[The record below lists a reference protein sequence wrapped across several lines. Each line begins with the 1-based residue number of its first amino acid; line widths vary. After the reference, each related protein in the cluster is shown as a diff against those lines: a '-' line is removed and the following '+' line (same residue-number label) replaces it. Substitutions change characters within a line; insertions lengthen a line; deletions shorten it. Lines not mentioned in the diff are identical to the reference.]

1 MMPKGKRVLSRAVS
15 IGLVVCAVLA
25 TRSLSAQ
32 GELVVPGQIFMP
44 NLESAAAS
52 TIQRQTFDCNDVS
65 GCDPSL
71 VKAERLVLAADDG
84 APASDAGGPLA
95 KLRALA
101 ASNETEEEFLPM
113 DKAFKVDVKVKD
125 AHTLVATFS
134 PAESY
139 YLYRD
144 KIGFATSG
152 ESGAS
157 IAKVGLPPGEKKADP
172 NFGDTVVFHK
182 PFQAVVALD
191 RGKVR
196 DATQVSVDVRYQGCS
211 EKGLC
216 YPPAKKRFDLT
227 LAAWS
232 PAKSQTGAAADPT
245 RDAGVESPVAA
256 APRAG
261 SRDQPPPSTGG
272 ALSLDGGEARQA
284 LVSGSLWLIVP
295 LFFVLGVGLAFTV
308 CMLPMIP
315 ILSGII
321 LGQGKSMSRAR
332 GLILSGSYVLGMALT
347 FTIAGV
353 LVGLSGKNIAAVLQ
367 NPWVLGTFASIFVL
381 LALSMFGFYEIQMPS
396 FIQSKATVAS
406 NRLSGGHV
414 LSVFVMGALSAV
426 IIGPCAA
433 PPVFAALAFVSRTGD
448 AILGGTALF
457 AMAMGIGTPLIVVGA
472 SAGTLLPK
480 AGPWMQTIN
489 RVFGVIM
496 LALAIWIISP
506 VIPSAVHMILWSA
519 LLIVSAIYL
528 HAIDPLPQNASGFR
542 KLWKGVGVIAL
553 LLGVALLVGALSG
566 GRDIL
571 QPLAGLRGAGAAT
584 AEAAPRPAFERVRSV
599 GELQQRIAQAGG
611 RAVMLDFY
619 ADWCVSCKE
628 MERFTFV
635 DPRVRARMARMLVLQ
650 ADVTESTPEA
660 DELLKR
666 FGLFG
671 PPGIVFF
678 SPTGAELERIRVIGF
693 QPAEKFVGALD
704 AALQNS

>member
-1 MMPKGKRVLSRAVS
+1 MTTEAKRVLSPAASMALAICIALLLRSLPAEGKLLGS
-15 IGLVVCAVLA
+15 AHPFRSSQEIGAVLGV
-25 TRSLSAQ
+25 
-32 GELVVPGQIFMP
+32 GERTQNCVDAR
-44 NLESAAAS
+44 E
-52 TIQRQTFDCNDVS
+52 CNSVAMN
-65 GCDPSL
+65 GKPL
-71 VKAERLVLAADDG
+71 ILAAG
-84 APASDAGGPLA
+84 ESLPASDAGGPLS

-101 ASNETEEEFLPM
+101 AGSDPEEEFLPM
-113 DKAFKVDVKVKD
+113 VKAFKVDMKVMD
-125 AHTLVATFS
+125 AHTLVANFS

-144 KIGFATSG
+144 KIGFTASG
-152 ESGAS
+152 EPGIS
-157 IAKVGLPPGEKKADP
+157 IAKVELPPGEKKSDP

-182 PFQAVVALD
+182 PFQAIIALE
-191 RGKVR
+191 RGTVR
-196 DATQVSVDVRYQGCS
+196 DAARVSIEARYQGCS

-216 YPPAKKRFDLT
+216 YPPAKKKFDLT

-232 PAKSQTGAAADPT
+232 PTANRAGTGSTQVPGAAEFSVAT
-245 RDAGVESPVAA
+245 ASPAA
-256 APRAG
+256 
-261 SRDQPPPSTGG
+261 SRGQTQQPGG
-272 ALSLDGGEARQA
+272 AASSMDGGEARQA
-284 LVSGSLWLIVP
+284 LLSGNLWLIVP
-295 LFFVLGVGLAFTV
+295 LFFALGVGLAFTV

-321 LGQGKSMSRAR
+321 LGQGKNMTRAR
-332 GLILSGSYVLGMALT
+332 GLVLSGSYVLGMALT
-347 FTIAGV
+347 FAIAGV
-353 LVGLSGKNIAAVLQ
+353 LVGLSGKNIAALLQ
-367 NPWVLGTFASIFVL
+367 NPWVLGTFAGIFVL

-406 NRLSGGHV
+406 NRLSGGRV

-433 PPVFAALAFVSRTGD
+433 PPVFAALAFVSHTGD
-448 AILGGTALF
+448 ARLGGTALF
-457 AMAMGIGTPLIVVGA
+457 AMALGIGTPLIIVGA

-489 RVFGVIM
+489 RVFGVLM
-496 LALAIWIISP
+496 LGLAIWIISP
-506 VIPSAVHMILWSA
+506 VISSAVHMLLWSA

-542 KLWKGVGVIAL
+542 KLWKGVGLIAL

-571 QPLAGLRGAGAAT
+571 QPLAGLRGAGGAST
-584 AEAAPRPAFERVRSV
+584 EAAARPAFERIRSV
-599 GELQQRIAQAGG
+599 DELQQRIAQAGG

-619 ADWCVSCKE
+619 ADWCISCKE

-635 DPRVRARMARMLVLQ
+635 DPQVRARMARMLVLQ

-660 DELLKR
+660 DALLKR

-678 SPTGAELERIRVIGF
+678 SPSGFELERVRVIGF
-693 QPAEKFVGALD
+693 QPAQKFVGALD
-704 AALQNS
+704 AALQKS

>member
-1 MMPKGKRVLSRAVS
+1 MRISSLVAWIAFAFCVLLWAPTLPAETGRLSPEAEP
-15 IGLVVCAVLA
+15 VVNNAR
-25 TRSLSAQ
+25 TRHDC
-32 GELVVPGQIFMP
+32 P
-44 NLESAAAS
+44 ESAG
-52 TIQRQTFDCNDVS
+52 CNL
-65 GCDPSL
+65 SL
-71 VKAERLVLAADDG
+71 ALAERTTVAAADT
-84 APASDAGGPLA
+84 SGPLA

-101 ASNETEEEFLPM
+101 ADKETEEAFLPM
-113 DKAFKVDVKVKD
+113 DKAFKVELKVKD
-125 AHTLVATFS
+125 AQTLVATFS
-134 PAESY
+134 PADSY

-144 KIGFATSG
+144 KIKFATSG
-152 ESGAS
+152 ESGIS
-157 IAKVGLPPGEKKADP
+157 IDKVELPPAEKKSDP
-172 NFGDTVVFHK
+172 NFGDTEVYHK
-182 PFQAVVALD
+182 PFQAVIALD
-191 RGKVR
+191 RGAVR
-196 DATQVSVDVRYQGCS
+196 GAARVSVEARYQGCS

-216 YPPAKKRFDLT
+216 YPPAKQSFDLN

-232 PAKSQTGAAADPT
+232 PEQSQGDGTRAPT
-245 RDAGVESPVAA
+245 RNVAPETAAVAA
-256 APRAG
+256 LSGG
-261 SRDQPPPSTGG
+261 SRDLSQPPGG
-272 ALSLDGGEARQA
+272 LASSLDGREARQA
-284 LVSGSLWLIVP
+284 LLSGKLWLIVP
-295 LFFVLGVGLAFTV
+295 LFFVLGIGLAFTV

-321 LGQGKSMSRAR
+321 LGQSKSMTRAR

-347 FTIAGV
+347 FAIAGV
-353 LVGLSGKNIAAVLQ
+353 LVGLSGKNIAPVLQ
-367 NPWVLGTFASIFVL
+367 NPWVLGAFASVFVL

-406 NRLSGGHV
+406 NRLSGGRV
-414 LSVFVMGALSAV
+414 FSVFAMGALSAV

-433 PPVFAALAFVSRTGD
+433 PPVFAALAFVSQTGD
-448 AILGGTALF
+448 AMLCGTALF
-457 AMAMGIGTPLIVVGA
+457 AMALGIGTPLIIVGA

-489 RVFGVIM
+489 RIFGVIM

-506 VIPSAVHMILWSA
+506 VLSSAIHMLLWSA

-584 AEAAPRPAFERVRSV
+584 AEAGSSPAFERIRSV
-599 GELQQRIAQAGG
+599 DELQRRVAESGG

-635 DPRVRARMARMLVLQ
+635 DPQVKARMARMLVLQ
-650 ADVTESTPEA
+650 ADVTDSTPEA
-660 DELLKR
+660 DALLKR

-678 SPTGAELERIRVIGF
+678 SPTGAELDGVRVIGF
-693 QPAEKFVGALD
+693 QPAEKFLDVLD
-704 AALQNS
+704 AALHDS

>member
-1 MMPKGKRVLSRAVS
+1 MMPKCVLSHVAG
-15 IGLVVCAVLA
+15 IGLVVCIALLA
-25 TRSLSAQ
+25 MA
-32 GELVVPGQIFMP
+32 ELLGPVYAFSSTA
-44 NLESAAAS
+44 ESGAA
-52 TIQRQTFDCNDVS
+52 IDIGRQTQNCIDVG
-65 GCDPSL
+65 GCYPSL
-71 VKAERLVLAADDG
+71 LKAKALILAANEG
-84 APASDAGGPLA
+84 APASDAGGPLS

-101 ASNETEEEFLPM
+101 ASSDAEEQFLPM

-134 PAESY
+134 PADSY

-144 KIGFATSG
+144 KIGFTASG
-152 ESGAS
+152 EPGIS
-157 IAKVGLPPGEKKADP
+157 ITNVELPPGEKKSDP

-182 PFQAVVALD
+182 PFQATIALD
-191 RGKVR
+191 RSTVR
-196 DATQVSVDVRYQGCS
+196 NVTRVSVDARYQGCS

-232 PAKSQTGAAADPT
+232 PAKSRTGAALTKGPGGGA
-245 RDAGVESPVAA
+245 ESTVATASPA
-256 APRAG
+256 APRG
-261 SRDQPPPSTGG
+261 QTQQSTGTG
-272 ALSLDGGEARQA
+272 SSMDGGEARQA
-284 LVSGSLWLIVP
+284 LLSGSLWLIAP

-321 LGQGKSMSRAR
+321 LGQGKSMTRAR

-353 LVGLSGKNIAAVLQ
+353 VVGLSGKNIASVLQ
-367 NPWVLGTFASIFVL
+367 NPWVLGAFAGIFVL

-406 NRLSGGHV
+406 NRLSGGRV
-414 LSVFVMGALSAV
+414 FSVFVMGALSAV

-433 PPVFAALAFVSRTGD
+433 PPVFAALAFVSHTGD
-448 AILGGTALF
+448 ATLGGAALF
-457 AMAMGIGTPLIVVGA
+457 AMALGIGTPLLIVGA

-489 RVFGVIM
+489 RVFGALM
-496 LALAIWIISP
+496 LGLAIWIVSP
-506 VIPSAVHMILWSA
+506 VIPSAVHMLLWSA

-528 HAIDPLPQNASGFR
+528 HAIDPLPPNASGFR

-571 QPLAGLRGAGAAT
+571 QPLARLRGAGGAG
-584 AEAAPRPAFERVRSV
+584 AEAAARPAFERVRSV
-599 GELQQRIAQAGG
+599 DELQQRIAQAGG

-619 ADWCVSCKE
+619 ADWCISCKE

-635 DPRVRARMARMLVLQ
+635 DPEVKARMARMLVLQ
-650 ADVTESTPEA
+650 ADVTQSTPEA
-660 DELLKR
+660 DALLKR

-678 SPTGAELERIRVIGF
+678 GPTGIELEQVRVIGF
-693 QPAEKFVGALD
+693 QSAEKFVGALD
-704 AALQNS
+704 AALQKS

>member
-1 MMPKGKRVLSRAVS
+1 MTPEAKRFLSPAASMALAVC
-15 IGLVVCAVLA
+15 IALLV
-25 TRSLSAQ
+25 RSLPAQ
-32 GELVVPGQIFMP
+32 GELPGSAHPFRFSQEIAAVLGVGERTQNCADVGECSPVVMNAKPLI
-44 NLESAAAS
+44 
-52 TIQRQTFDCNDVS
+52 
-65 GCDPSL
+65 
-71 VKAERLVLAADDG
+71 LAAG
-84 APASDAGGPLA
+84 ENVPASDAGGPLS

-101 ASNETEEEFLPM
+101 AGSDAEEEFLPM
-113 DKAFKVDVKVKD
+113 DKAFKVDLKVMD
-125 AHTLVATFS
+125 AHTLVANFL

-144 KIGFATSG
+144 KIGFTASG
-152 ESGAS
+152 EPGIS
-157 IAKVGLPPGEKKADP
+157 IAKVDLPPGEKKSDP

-182 PFQAVVALD
+182 PFQAIIALE
-191 RGKVR
+191 RGTVR
-196 DATQVSVDVRYQGCS
+196 NSARVSIEARYQGCS

-216 YPPAKKRFDLT
+216 YPPAKKKFDLT

-232 PAKSQTGAAADPT
+232 PTESRAGAAESSAATASPAVSRGQT
-245 RDAGVESPVAA
+245 R
-256 APRAG
+256 
-261 SRDQPPPSTGG
+261 QPGG
-272 ALSLDGGEARQA
+272 TASSMDGAEARQA
-284 LVSGSLWLIVP
+284 LLSGNLWLIVP
-295 LFFVLGVGLAFTV
+295 LFFALGVGLAFTV

-321 LGQGKSMSRAR
+321 LGQGKNMTRVR

-347 FTIAGV
+347 FAIAGV

-367 NPWVLGTFASIFVL
+367 NPWVLGTFAGIFVL

-406 NRLSGGHV
+406 NRLSGGRV

-433 PPVFAALAFVSRTGD
+433 PPVFAALAFVSHTGD
-448 AILGGTALF
+448 ATLGGTALF
-457 AMAMGIGTPLIVVGA
+457 AMALGIGTPLIIVGA

-480 AGPWMQTIN
+480 AGAWMQTIN
-489 RVFGVIM
+489 RVFGVLM
-496 LALAIWIISP
+496 LGLAIWIISP
-506 VIPSAVHMILWSA
+506 VIPSAVHMLLWSA

-553 LLGVALLVGALSG
+553 LLGVTLLVGALSG

-571 QPLAGLRGAGAAT
+571 QPLAGLRGAGGAS
-584 AEAAPRPAFERVRSV
+584 AEAVARPAFERIRSV
-599 GELQQRIAQAGG
+599 DELQKRIAQAGG

-619 ADWCVSCKE
+619 ADWCISCKE

-635 DPRVRARMARMLVLQ
+635 DPQVRARMARMLVLQ

-660 DELLKR
+660 DALLKR

-678 SPTGAELERIRVIGF
+678 GPTGVELERVRVIGF
-693 QPAEKFVGALD
+693 QPADKFVRALD
-704 AALQNS
+704 AALQKS

>member
-1 MMPKGKRVLSRAVS
+1 MMLQAKRVLPRAAP
-15 IGLVVCAVLA
+15 IGLVVCIVLSA
-25 TRSLSAQ
+25 RSLPAQ
-32 GELVVPGQIFMP
+32 GDLAPAQVFRSSAESGVALIGQT
-44 NLESAAAS
+44 L
-52 TIQRQTFDCNDVS
+52 DCVDAG
-65 GCDPSL
+65 GCLPSL
-71 VKAERLVLAADDG
+71 MKTPPLILTADEG
-84 APASDAGGPLA
+84 VAASDASSPLA

-101 ASNETEEEFLPM
+101 ASNDAEEEFLPM

-125 AHTLVATFS
+125 EHTVVATFS

-139 YLYRD
+139 YVYRD
-144 KIGFATSG
+144 KVGFATSG
-152 ESGAS
+152 ESGVS
-157 IAKVGLPPGEKKADP
+157 IAKVELPPGEKKSDP
-172 NFGDTVVFHK
+172 NFGDTVVFHR
-182 PFQAVVALD
+182 PFQAVIALD

-196 DATQVSVDVRYQGCS
+196 DATQVSVDARYQGCS

-232 PAKSQTGAAADPT
+232 PAENRTGAVAPST
-245 RDAGVESPVAA
+245 RGAGVEFTITA
-256 APRAG
+256 APPAA
-261 SRDQPPPSTGG
+261 SRDQAPSSTGT
-272 ALSLDGGEARQA
+272 ASSLDGGEARQA
-284 LVSGSLWLIVP
+284 LLSGSLWLIVP
-295 LFFVLGVGLAFTV
+295 LFFALGVGLAFTV

-321 LGQGKSMSRAR
+321 LGQSKSMTRAR

-347 FTIAGV
+347 FAIAGV

-367 NPWVLGTFASIFVL
+367 NPWVLGAFAGIFVL

-406 NRLSGGHV
+406 NRLSGGRV
-414 LSVFVMGALSAV
+414 FSVFVMGALSAV

-448 AILGGTALF
+448 AMLGGTALF
-457 AMAMGIGTPLIVVGA
+457 AMALGIGTPLIVVGA

-489 RVFGVIM
+489 RVFGALM
-496 LALAIWIISP
+496 LGLAIWIISP
-506 VIPSAVHMILWSA
+506 VIPSAVHMLLWSA

-553 LLGVALLVGALSG
+553 LLGVALLVGTLSG

-571 QPLAGLRGAGAAT
+571 QPLSGLRGAGAAS
-584 AEAAPRPAFERVRSV
+584 AEAAPRSAFERVRSV

-635 DPRVRARMARMLVLQ
+635 DPQVRARMARMLVLQ

-660 DELLKR
+660 EELLKR

-678 SPTGAELERIRVIGF
+678 SPTGAELEQVRVIGF

>member
-1 MMPKGKRVLSRAVS
+1 
-15 IGLVVCAVLA
+15 
-25 TRSLSAQ
+25 
-32 GELVVPGQIFMP
+32 
-44 NLESAAAS
+44 
-52 TIQRQTFDCNDVS
+52 
-65 GCDPSL
+65 
-71 VKAERLVLAADDG
+71 
-84 APASDAGGPLA
+84 
-95 KLRALA
+95 
-101 ASNETEEEFLPM
+101 
-113 DKAFKVDVKVKD
+113 
-125 AHTLVATFS
+125 
-134 PAESY
+134 
-139 YLYRD
+139 
-144 KIGFATSG
+144 
-152 ESGAS
+152 
-157 IAKVGLPPGEKKADP
+157 
-172 NFGDTVVFHK
+172 
-182 PFQAVVALD
+182 
-191 RGKVR
+191 
-196 DATQVSVDVRYQGCS
+196 
-211 EKGLC
+211 
-216 YPPAKKRFDLT
+216 
-227 LAAWS
+227 
-232 PAKSQTGAAADPT
+232 
-245 RDAGVESPVAA
+245 
-256 APRAG
+256 
-261 SRDQPPPSTGG
+261 
-272 ALSLDGGEARQA
+272 
-284 LVSGSLWLIVP
+284 LIVP
-295 LFFVLGVGLAFTV
+295 LFFALGVGLAFTV

-347 FTIAGV
+347 FAIAGV
-353 LVGLSGKNIAAVLQ
+353 LVGLSGKNIAAALQ

-396 FIQSKATVAS
+396 VIQSKATVAS

-457 AMAMGIGTPLIVVGA
+457 AMAVGIGTPLIVVGA

-584 AEAAPRPAFERVRSV
+584 AEAAPRPTFERVRSV

-635 DPRVRARMARMLVLQ
+635 DPQVRARMARMLVLQ

-660 DELLKR
+660 DELLRR

-678 SPTGAELERIRVIGF
+678 SPTGAELERVRVIGF

-704 AALQNS
+704 AALQSS

>member
-1 MMPKGKRVLSRAVS
+1 MRPSTGSGV
-15 IGLVVCAVLA
+15 GLDLGGPTQNCVDA
-25 TRSLSAQ
+25 
-32 GELVVPGQIFMP
+32 GECP
-44 NLESAAAS
+44 
-52 TIQRQTFDCNDVS
+52 
-65 GCDPSL
+65 PSL
-71 VKAERLVLAADDG
+71 LKARPLLLAAREG
-84 APASDAGGPLA
+84 ASASDAGGPLS
-95 KLRALA
+95 KLRTLA
-101 ASNETEEEFLPM
+101 AGNDAEEEFLPM

-125 AHTLVATFS
+125 AHTLVASFS
-134 PAESY
+134 PADSY

-152 ESGAS
+152 APGIS
-157 IAKVGLPPGEKKADP
+157 IAKVELPPGEKKSDP
-172 NFGDTVVFHK
+172 NFGDTVVFHR
-182 PFQAVVALD
+182 PFEAIIALD
-191 RGKVR
+191 RSKVPDVTR
-196 DATQVSVDVRYQGCS
+196 VSIDARYQGCS

-232 PAKSQTGAAADPT
+232 PADSGTGAA
-245 RDAGVESPVAA
+245 VAK
-256 APRAG
+256 RAG
-261 SRDQPPPSTGG
+261 GGAESDVVVAPPS
-272 ALSLDGGEARQA
+272 ALRDRVQPRTSGPSSMDGGEAQQA
-284 LVSGSLWLIVP
+284 LSGGSLWLILP
-295 LFFVLGVGLAFTV
+295 LFFALGVGLAFTV

-321 LGQGKSMSRAR
+321 LGQGKDMTRAR

-353 LVGLSGKNIAAVLQ
+353 LVGLSGKNIAPVLQ
-367 NPWVLGTFASIFVL
+367 NPWVLGGFAGIFVL

-406 NRLSGGHV
+406 NRLSGGRV
-414 LSVFVMGALSAV
+414 ISVFVMGALSAV

-433 PPVFAALAFVSRTGD
+433 PPVFAALAFVSHTGD
-448 AILGGTALF
+448 AMLGGTALF
-457 AMAMGIGTPLIVVGA
+457 AMALGIGTPLIIVGA

-489 RVFGVIM
+489 RVFGVLM
-496 LALAIWIISP
+496 LGLAIWIISP
-506 VIPSAVHMILWSA
+506 VIPSAANMLLWSA

-584 AEAAPRPAFERVRSV
+584 GEIGARPVFERVRSV
-599 GELQQRIAQAGG
+599 AELEQRIAQAGG

-619 ADWCVSCKE
+619 ADWCISCKE

-635 DPRVRARMARMLVLQ
+635 DPRVKARMSRMLVLQ

-660 DELLKR
+660 EELLKR

-671 PPGIVFF
+671 PPGIVFL
-678 SPTGAELERIRVIGF
+678 SSTGAEMKRVRVIGF
-693 QPAEKFVGALD
+693 QPAEKFVDALD